1 MATAIGVQNGL
12 RIWKK
17 ETIMS
22 VYKKLQ
28 QARLN
33 LVQSP
38 LKKSGKNKFAGYEYF
53 ELGDFI
59 PTIHQIFND
68 VGLCGVISFGEFAT
82 LTVYETEGDGKV
94 EFTTPIVNAEN
105 TKGQPIQNLGSTH
118 TYLRRYLWLMAMEI
132 VEHDIVDSLPQ
143 EAKPKAVEVKE
154 VPSVEES
161 PVVETVIYEMKNES
175 IEKLYEILVTF
186 GADCVNLK
194 ELTNFWK
201 HNQKEI
207 DRMKT
212 EAPDLF
218 KDLQSKFAEYK
229 TKFKEEK

>member
-1 MATAIGVQNGL
+1 
-12 RIWKK
+12 
-17 ETIMS
+17 MS

-33 LVQSP
+33 LVQCP

-132 VEHDIVDSLPQ
+132 VEHDEVDSLPQ
-143 EAKPKAVEVKE
+143 EVKPVEKPKALEVVKVTE
-154 VPSVEES
+154 DIKVVNPVVVEE
-161 PVVETVIYEMKNES
+161 VVSSES
-175 IEKLYEILVTF
+175 MEKLHEILVSF
-186 GADCVNLK
+186 GADCQNLK
-194 ELTNFWK
+194 ELANFWK

-207 DRMKT
+207 DRMKV

-218 KDLQSKFAEYK
+218 KDLLGKFAEYK
-229 TKFKEEK
+229 SKYKD